1 MLPVMCHTLLYYINM
16 YPSLPFPTP
25 LPLPLSFYLSL
36 PFLPTS
42 PYLSPPLPT
51 SLYISQPLSSTL
63 TLPTFLYNHLSLI
76 HPSLSI

>member
-25 LPLPLSFYLSL
+25 LPFPLSFYLSL

-51 SLYISQPLSSTL
+51 SLYIYQPSLPLYLSLPLSTSFCL
-63 TLPTFLYNHLSLI
+63 
-76 HPSLSI
+76 PSLSP